1 MSGATQ
7 AHVTQTQQTQQS
19 GRLPSTFALS
29 MSRIWMELTIY
40 RRVPE
45 QVVFGFAYPL
55 IMLAIFGSVFP
66 GFIADTGV
74 RFQQYYAASLTATGM
89 MTVGFQSVAIGI
101 ALDRDNNVI
110 KRLRGL
116 PMPPMAYFAGKV
128 GSVLLQGVL
137 QTALMV
143 AVAAAFFHLRVPS
156 DAWHWFTLVWV
167 FLLGLATC
175 AALGIAVGGV
185 LRNGRSASAVV
196 VTPLIVLQFISGV
209 FFPVNQLPRFLLDIG
224 AVFPLKWLCQGIR
237 SAFLP
242 DDFKYQEPAGSW
254 EHPMTLI
261 VLAAWLVG
269 ALLLSLR
276 SFGWRGSDGH

>member
-1 MSGATQ
+1 MS
-7 AHVTQTQQTQQS
+7 S
-19 GRLPSTFALS
+19 GTAQRQGKLPSMLDLGI
-29 MSRIWMELTIY
+29 SRIGMELTIY

-66 GFIADTGV
+66 GTIPHTDV
-74 RFQQYYAASLTATGM
+74 RYQQYYAASLTATGM

-101 ALDRDNNVI
+101 ALDRDNNII
-110 KRLRGL
+110 KRLRGM
-116 PMPPMAYFAGKV
+116 PMPPMAYFVGKI
-128 GSVLLQGVL
+128 GSVLVQGVA
-137 QTALMV
+137 QTALMI
-143 AVAAAFFHLRVPS
+143 AVAALFFHLHVPS
-156 DAWHWFTLVWV
+156 DPWHWFTLVWV

-175 AALGIAVGGV
+175 AVLGVAVGGV

-209 FFPVNQLPRFLLDIG
+209 FFPVTQLPRFLLDIG

-242 DDFKYQEPAGSW
+242 DDFKTLEPAGSW

-261 VLAAWLVG
+261 VLAAWLIG
-269 ALLLSLR
+269 ALALSVR
-276 SFGWRGSDGH
+276 TFGWRGQDEH